1 MTARQVI
8 LLRHGLTDYNDAGR
22 FQGQADVPL
31 NAVGVAQAEA
41 VAERLVGLGITRV
54 ASSDLQRAAVTASIV
69 AEQLKL
75 PVELDPRL
83 QEINVGSWAGLT
95 PAEIGE
101 ADPER
106 WGQLVSGNDGQHSAT
121 GETATAAGRR
131 VAEAIVERASAAGE
145 EEVLLVVGHGLTT
158 RVASLLLMGLDYSAA
173 WSFHGLGN
181 CHWVVLRPG
190 VKHWRMFAYNRGA

>member
-31 NAVGVAQAEA
+31 NSVGIAQAQA
-41 VAERLVGLGITRV
+41 VAERLGSLGITRM
-54 ASSDLQRAAVTASIV
+54 ASSDLQRAADTARII
-69 AEQLKL
+69 AEHLKL
-75 PVELDPRL
+75 PVEFDSRL

-95 PAEIGE
+95 PTEIGA
-101 ADPER
+101 ADPEL
-106 WGQLVSGNDGQHSAT
+106 WGQLVAGKDGLHSAT

-131 VAEAIVERASAAGE
+131 VADALVERATAAGDD
-145 EEVLLVVGHGLTT
+145 EVLLIVGHGLTT

-190 VKHWRMFAYNRGA
+190 PANWRMFAYNRGD